1 MPILLLLTFLT
12 PKAAFANCPVCIV
25 TVGGGLF
32 IAQRL
37 GIDDLL
43 ITLWISA
50 FNTALA
56 FFVADKIKK
65 PVILKNGYL
74 WSIFFYLTTVF
85 YFYSTSQAGLGNNL
99 WGIDKTLFGLSLGV
113 LIFFLSIFIDKFL
126 RRQNNGKVVFY
137 YQKVIIPFVLLLVT
151 TLIFNQFV

>member
-56 FFVADKIKK
+56 FFMADKIKK
-65 PVILKNGYL
+65 PDILKNCYL
-74 WSIFFYLTTVF
+74 
-85 YFYSTSQAGLGNNL
+85 
-99 WGIDKTLFGLSLGV
+99 
-113 LIFFLSIFIDKFL
+113 
-126 RRQNNGKVVFY
+126 
-137 YQKVIIPFVLLLVT
+137 
-151 TLIFNQFV
+151 

>member
-1 MPILLLLTFLT
+1 
-12 PKAAFANCPVCIV
+12 
-25 TVGGGLF
+25 
-32 IAQRL
+32 
-37 GIDDLL
+37 
-43 ITLWISA
+43 
-50 FNTALA
+50 
-56 FFVADKIKK
+56 
-65 PVILKNGYL
+65 
-74 WSIFFYLTTVF
+74 LTTIL
-85 YFYSTSQAGLGNNL
+85 YFYSPSQTGLGNNL